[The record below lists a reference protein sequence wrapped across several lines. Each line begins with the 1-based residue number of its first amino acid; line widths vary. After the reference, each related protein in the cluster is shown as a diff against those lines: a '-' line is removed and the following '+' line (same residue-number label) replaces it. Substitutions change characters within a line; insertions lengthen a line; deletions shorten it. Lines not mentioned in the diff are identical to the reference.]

1 MVFRGI
7 AWCGAAAVLLASGAA
22 WAGESGEAGS
32 ADFGSPVALETLD
45 QRRAGESRLE
55 LNLQETNATLQDN
68 KAIHTVSGANY
79 ITGDAFRDA
88 SGFPVAVQNTGNNV
102 IIQNA
107 FIVNLDMQ

>member
-1 MVFRGI
+1 MVFIGKPWR
-7 AWCGAAAVLLASGAA
+7 GAAALLLASGAA

-32 ADFGSPVALETLD
+32 ADFGSPVEAQVLEE
-45 QRRAGESRLE
+45 RRAGESRQV

-68 KAIHTVSGANY
+68 AAIHTVSGANSM
-79 ITGDAFRDA
+79 TGDAFRGA
-88 SGFPVAVQNTGNNV
+88 SGFPVAVQNSGNNV